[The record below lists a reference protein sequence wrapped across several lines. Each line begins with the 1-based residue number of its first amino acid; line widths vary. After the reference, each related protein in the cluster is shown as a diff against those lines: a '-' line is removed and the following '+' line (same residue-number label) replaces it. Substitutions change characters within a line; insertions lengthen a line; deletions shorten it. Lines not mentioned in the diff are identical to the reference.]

1 MPKIIIPLIS
11 GWEKECYY
19 HVEASFSDSDEIK
32 GYVLYIDKTD
42 KNHNAKSGYFL
53 NTEFNL
59 RHAIYIRVL
68 NKLVDKKYVDNV
80 PRKYKIVK
88 DYYPF

>member
-1 MPKIIIPLIS
+1 MPKIIIAPDG
-11 GWEKECYY
+11 GWQEQSYY
-19 HVEASFSDSDEIK
+19 HVEASFHDDDQIK

-68 NKLVDKKYVDNV
+68 NKLVDKNYVDNV